1 MENEN
6 FDNNTTYEVDTQPEI
21 VGNAVL
27 YSVLA
32 YFGIL
37 FLVGLLAAP
46 EKDTAFVKN
55 HVNNGIVLFGA
66 GVILSILAGVSALIW
81 ILIPIVSIVS
91 IGLLVLSIMGIVK
104 AVQKQTFT
112 MPLIGDKITVVK

>member
-6 FDNNTTYEVDTQPEI
+6 FDNTTYEVDTQPEI

-32 YFGIL
+32 YFGLL
-37 FLVGLLAAP
+37 FLIGMLAAP

-55 HVNNGIVLFGA
+55 HVNNGIILFGA
-66 GVILSILAGVSALIW
+66 GVIISILAGLSALIW
-81 ILIPIVSIVS
+81 ILIPIVSILS
-91 IGLLVLSIMGIVK
+91 IALTVFAIMGIVK

-112 MPLIGDKITVVK
+112 MPLIGDKIIIVK

>member
-6 FDNNTTYEVDTQPEI
+6 FDNTTYEVDTQPEI

-66 GVILSILAGVSALIW
+66 GVILSILAGVSAVVW

>member
-6 FDNNTTYEVDTQPEI
+6 FDNTTYEVDTQPEI

-32 YFGIL
+32 YFGLL
-37 FLVGLLAAP
+37 FLIGMLAAP

-55 HVNNGIVLFGA
+55 HVNNGIILFGA
-66 GVILSILAGVSALIW
+66 GVIISILAGLSPLIW
-81 ILIPIVSIVS
+81 ILIPIVSILS
-91 IGLLVLSIMGIVK
+91 IALTVFAIMGIVK

-112 MPLIGDKITVVK
+112 MPLIGDKIIIVK

>member
-66 GVILSILAGVSALIW
+66 GVILSILAGVSAVIW

>member
-6 FDNNTTYEVDTQPEI
+6 LDNNTYEVDTQPEI

-46 EKDTAFVKN
+46 EKDTPFVKN

-66 GVILSILAGVSALIW
+66 GVILSILAGLSALIW
-81 ILIPIVSIVS
+81 ILIPIVSIIS
-91 IGLLVLSIMGIVK
+91 IGLLILSIMGIVK
-104 AVQKQTFT
+104 AVQKETFS

>member
-6 FDNNTTYEVDTQPEI
+6 FDNTTYEVDTQPEI

-66 GVILSILAGVSALIW
+66 GVILSILGGISALIW
-81 ILIPIVSIVS
+81 ILIPIVSIAS
-91 IGLLVLSIMGIVK
+91 IGILVLSIMGIVK